1 MKNSKLSGFRSG
13 SNRAFRMEED
23 RKINKALSVLFQR
36 VDSNRLTDEAIKA
49 CRMIDVNPEDLI
61 FKGSDFFIRD
71 GS

>member
-1 MKNSKLSGFRSG
+1 
-13 SNRAFRMEED
+13 MEED